1 MKSIIFVLL
10 IYYSFCQ
17 IYELEKYGT
26 IETKLQN
33 GLVYLNTEDFLVG
46 DTVHIQFNA
55 VNGYMNQKI
64 YYQFY
69 FTKPN
74 STFIP
79 SKSMRATSRAS
90 TETNIL
96 GKTTITE
103 KYYYD
108 IKKGED
114 GKYLIISYS
123 GFYSRYANA
132 YLEIEHTRV
141 NWNTVL
147 LIIIFSVVG
156 LIFII
161 IFTVILIKNIKK
173 CKSRNVNDYQPMQSS
188 YIPPSSTTPQ
198 NTQPSQPN
206 QSTTGY
212 DSTTFNNYPQQ
223 QNIYYEPQQRT
234 INY

>member
-1 MKSIIFVLL
+1 M
-10 IYYSFCQ
+10 
-17 IYELEKYGT
+17 
-26 IETKLQN
+26 
-33 GLVYLNTEDFLVG
+33 VYLNTEDFLVG

-55 VNGYMNQKI
+55 VNGYMNPKI
-64 YYQFY
+64 YYQFN

-79 SKSMRATSRAS
+79 SKSMSATSRAT
-90 TETNIL
+90 TETN
-96 GKTTITE
+96 TIKE
-103 KYYYD
+103 KKYYYD

-141 NWNTVL
+141 NWNTML
-147 LIIIFSVVG
+147 IIIIFSVII

-161 IFTVILIKNIKK
+161 IFFVILIINIKK

-198 NTQPSQPN
+198 DNQPGQPN
-206 QSTTGY
+206 QTTTGY

-234 INY
+234 IN

>member
-1 MKSIIFVLL
+1 MKSIIFFLL

-33 GLVYLNTEDFLVG
+33 GLIYLNTEDFLIG

-79 SKSMRATSRAS
+79 SKSMNATFSTA
-90 TETNIL
+90 TETN
-96 GKTTITE
+96 TITKK

-132 YLEIEHTRV
+132 YLKIEHTRV
-141 NWNTVL
+141 NWKTVS
-147 LIIIFSVVG
+147 LIIFFIVLGLFFIFA
-156 LIFII
+156 LT
-161 IFTVILIKNIKK
+161 FTVIIVIIIAIHL
-173 CKSRNVNDYQPMQSS
+173 SRNVHDYEPIQLA

-198 NTQPSQPN
+198 DNQPGQPN
-206 QSTTGY
+206 QTTTGY
-212 DSTTFNNYPQQ
+212 DSSTFNNHPQQ

-234 INY
+234 IN

>member
-1 MKSIIFVLL
+1 MKSIIFILL

-17 IYELEKYGT
+17 IYELEKFGT

-46 DTVHIQFNA
+46 DTVHSQFNA
-55 VNGYMNQKI
+55 VKGTMNQTI

-79 SKSMRATSRAS
+79 SKSMNATSRAS
-90 TETNIL
+90 TETDTPV
-96 GKTTITE
+96 KTTITE

-132 YLEIEHTRV
+132 YL
-141 NWNTVL
+141 
-147 LIIIFSVVG
+147 
-156 LIFII
+156 
-161 IFTVILIKNIKK
+161 VI
-173 CKSRNVNDYQPMQSS
+173 
-188 YIPPSSTTPQ
+188 
-198 NTQPSQPN
+198 
-206 QSTTGY
+206 
-212 DSTTFNNYPQQ
+212 
-223 QNIYYEPQQRT
+223 
-234 INY
+234 

>member
-1 MKSIIFVLL
+1 MEMKSIILFLL

-26 IETKLQN
+26 IETKLKN

-74 STFIP
+74 STFTP
-79 SKSMRATSRAS
+79 SKSMNATFSTA
-90 TETNIL
+90 TETN
-96 GKTTITE
+96 TITKK

-141 NWNTVL
+141 NWNTML
-147 LIIIFSVVG
+147 IIIIFSVII

-161 IFTVILIKNIKK
+161 IFTVILIINIKK
-173 CKSRNVNDYQPMQSS
+173 CKSRNVNNHQPMQPSN
-188 YIPPSSTTPQ
+188 IPPSSTTPQ
-198 NTQPSQPN
+198 NNQTSQPN